1 MKIELILPD
10 GMDERYWE
18 QIQKVKMNYLPV
30 KGAIINACNKNGY
43 SRPFVVT
50 GTRTV
55 FELKRWKSW
64 GRKIKNNRVY
74 LEECHWPREFNR
86 NKIND

>member
-10 GMDERYWE
+10 GMDVRYWE
-18 QIQKVKMNYLPV
+18 QVQKVKMEYVPV
-30 KGAIINACNKNGY
+30 KGSIINACNKNGY
-43 SRPFVVT
+43 SQPFVVT

-55 FELKRWKSW
+55 FEKTYW
-64 GRKIKNNRVY
+64 RKKVKNNRVY
-74 LEECHWPREFNR
+74 LEECEWPKEFNR